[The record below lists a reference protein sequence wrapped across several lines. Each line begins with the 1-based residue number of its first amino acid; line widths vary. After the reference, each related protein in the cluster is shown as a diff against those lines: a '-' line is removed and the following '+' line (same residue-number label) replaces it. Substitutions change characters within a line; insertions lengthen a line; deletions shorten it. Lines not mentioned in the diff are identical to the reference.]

1 MSLDH
6 KAQKQAEDGDVGGCH
21 QCLHEGAQAR
31 QNPSLTVTRLGKPGP
46 MSTLSTQ
53 RRLPIPATPFV
64 RGDERKSFIHSTLS
78 LFFRRGSTA
87 LEEVCNV
94 TGWHIV
100 PESAIQSTAW
110 GSFQVTRRF
119 FLSAPSRHS
128 VAQY

>member
-1 MSLDH
+1 MSVVVISACMKVRRRAKIRIL
-6 KAQKQAEDGDVGGCH
+6 
-21 QCLHEGAQAR
+21 
-31 QNPSLTVTRLGKPGP
+31 TRLGKPGP

-64 RGDERKSFIHSTLS
+64 RGDERKAFIHSTLS

-100 PESAIQSTAW
+100 PENAIQST
-110 GSFQVTRRF
+110 T
-119 FLSAPSRHS
+119 
-128 VAQY
+128 